1 MDGGISRVWAHQ
13 EDRMAIHIRR
23 RELIVAFGGAAVWPI
38 AAHARTAG
46 GEHADHSGLPCSPE
60 RLWLR

>member
-1 MDGGISRVWAHQ
+1 
-13 EDRMAIHIRR
+13 MAIHIRR

-38 AAHARTAG
+38 AAHAQQAANMPTIPDCLA
-46 GEHADHSGLPCSPE
+46 PE